1 MSNKR
6 GRLFVVSGPSGTGK
20 SSLIEKFLAEDS
32 MCRFSVSY
40 TTRAKR
46 GHEVD
51 GRDYR
56 FVDEGTFRAMIAR
69 GEFLEW
75 ESVHGHMYGTPR
87 REVEEPLSAGL
98 DVILDID
105 VKGALT
111 VKEKL
116 PEAVLI
122 FVDTPSMDEL
132 VRRLVARGEKE
143 IERRMQRVREE
154 VEKKDLFTCVVIN
167 DNLNRAYGEFKS
179 IIAGVRRQQ
188 DGQDN
193 R

>member
-1 MSNKR
+1 MSNKK

-20 SSLIEKFLAEDS
+20 SSLIEKLLAEDAYA
-32 MCRFSVSY
+32 RFSVSY
-40 TTRAKR
+40 TTRTKR
-46 GHEVD
+46 AHEVD

-56 FVDEGTFRAMIAR
+56 FVDEGTFRAMIAQ

-75 ESVHGHMYGTPR
+75 EGVHDHLYGTPR
-87 REVEEPLSAGL
+87 REVEGPLSEGL

-132 VRRLVARGEKE
+132 VRRLSARGEKE
-143 IERRMQRVREE
+143 IERRMERVREE
-154 VEKKDLFTCVVIN
+154 VSKKDLFTYVVIN